1 MEGRPRGLRSSG
13 AFLVLLFILG
23 IWNCAGSSGK
33 DETEDPSKGNSK
45 SETSAEEAPS
55 EGETLYIQHCG
66 SCHQRN
72 GGGVPGMYPPLKGTE
87 TVKGDEEKLIRIV
100 LEGMEGSIEVKG
112 QRYDQP
118 MPAQDHLSDEEVAK
132 VLSYVR
138 EEFGDGA
145 GEVTAAEVGG
155 LRGEGSD

>member
-1 MEGRPRGLRSSG
+1 
-13 AFLVLLFILG
+13 
-23 IWNCAGSSGK
+23 
-33 DETEDPSKGNSK
+33 
-45 SETSAEEAPS
+45 
-55 EGETLYIQHCG
+55 
-66 SCHQRN
+66 
-72 GGGVPGMYPPLKGTE
+72 MYPPLQGTE

-155 LRGEGSD
+155 LRDKGAE